1 MFDFLF
7 RHQHSEEDAKIGAA
21 TSADGGKGTPAIRR
35 SVCTG
40 EAVGGYIRDGR
51 FHDTDLLSSEKD
63 IEEFARKNHTDRNKI
78 KVIYE

>member
-7 RHQHSEEDAKIGAA
+7 RHQHSADSQKPGADQ
-21 TSADGGKGTPAIRR
+21 ADELKGTPAIRR

-40 EAVGGYIRDGR
+40 EAVGGYVKDGR
-51 FHDTDLLSSEKD
+51 FHDTELLASD
-63 IEEFARKNHTDRNKI
+63 RNIDEFARKNHTDRTRI